1 MIEVDIP
8 QLSTGGIQFN
18 GSHCFD
24 YVYSLQSSSTLSLV
38 LSLLDAP
45 GLEQYISFGSHIP
58 SSSSHVV
65 RDPTKLS
72 SIPLNVTDL
81 WIGRLDTS
89 GVLCFS
95 FDFFQSLQSLVI
107 DSNLFW
113 RVTCF
118 ELSSL
123 PQLQSVK
130 LGHYSF
136 CFCHSVVFKSD
147 GMDGVIIQI
156 CPNCSPFNL
165 VVVLFMVMI
174 VKLER

>member
-1 MIEVDIP
+1 MRELTNIDIP
-8 QLSTGGIQFN
+8 QLSSSGIQFLDER
-18 GSHCFD
+18 CFLHT
-24 YVYSLQSSSTLSLV
+24 YSLQSSSTLSRV

-147 GMDGVIIQI
+147 GMDG
-156 CPNCSPFNL
+156 L
-165 VVVLFMVMI
+165 TM
-174 VKLER
+174 